1 MTMKTNSANRPNE
14 GKQNTPNNPNNPNP
28 QNNPGQQEQSGGM
41 GGLGDRAKDM
51 AAAMSHQAEGAAN
64 FIGQKADSTTAAVGE
79 GLRSMGNT
87 LREKTPKS
95 GMLGDASAAV
105 ADTLESSGRYIQEE
119 GFKGMTGDLTNMI
132 RKNPLPA
139 VLLGVGIGF
148 LLARVTSTRS

>member
-28 QNNPGQQEQSGGM
+28 SQQEPSGSM
-41 GGLGDRAKDM
+41 AGLGDRAKDV

-95 GMLGDASAAV
+95 GVLGEASAAV

-119 GFKGMTGDLTNMI
+119 GVKGMAGDLTNMI

-139 VLLGVGIGF
+139 VLIGVGIGF
-148 LLARVTSTRS
+148 LLAKVTSTRS

>member
-28 QNNPGQQEQSGGM
+28 GQQEPIGGM
-41 GGLGDRAKDM
+41 AGLGDRAKEV

-79 GLRSMGNT
+79 GLKSMGST
-87 LREKTPKS
+87 IREKTPKS
-95 GMLGDASAAV
+95 GVLGEASAAV

-119 GFKGMTGDLTNMI
+119 GVKGMAGDLTNMI

-139 VLLGVGIGF
+139 VLIGVGIGF